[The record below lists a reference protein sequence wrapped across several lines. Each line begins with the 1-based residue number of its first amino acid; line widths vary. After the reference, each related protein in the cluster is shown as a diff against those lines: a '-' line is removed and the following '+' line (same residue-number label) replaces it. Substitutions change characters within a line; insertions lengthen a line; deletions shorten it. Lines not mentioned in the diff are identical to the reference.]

1 MKFVVS
7 GLVLGLQ
14 ENESDLK
21 YKIAKEVRKEPSQF
35 SYAILKK
42 SVDARK
48 GSVSFVYNVV
58 VESSSYLTGRHV
70 VPYEEPLP
78 LQIPVSKLADRPVVV
93 GFGPAG
99 IFSALL
105 LARAGAK
112 PIVLERGKAVEGR
125 EKDIQNLRQN
135 AIFNPESNVCYGEGG
150 AGTFSDG
157 KLNTGVSDP
166 FIRFILSEFVK
177 HGAKE
182 DILTD
187 SLPHIGSDYLKGIV
201 KSFREEI
208 RSLGGDILFE
218 SRFEGLLLQG
228 GKTVGVTYSDPQGI
242 LRQLTTRHVILAL
255 GHSPH
260 DTMKSL
266 EKDGLLMTPKDFSIG
281 VRIEHPQT
289 EINAALYHEFAGNP
303 KLSPASYRNV
313 VHLPNGRSVYT
324 FCMCPGGHV
333 FNSSTQPAT
342 VLTNGM
348 SDNARNAPNGNSAL
362 LVNVRVADYFK
373 GHPLDGFD
381 YREIIEK
388 GAFLPSHPYCAP
400 VETVGD
406 LLAGRAPHSL
416 GQVQP
421 SYEPGVYL
429 SDLRKAP
436 LPAFIGEA
444 LLGALPAL
452 RGSMSFFGDP
462 DAVLTGYETRSS
474 SPIRIPRNENGEANL
489 GGVYPAGEGA
499 SYAGGIMSA
508 ALDGLKIALLVLR

>member
-7 GLVLGLQ
+7 GLVLGLK
-14 ENESDLK
+14 ENENELK
-21 YKIAKEVRKEPSQF
+21 YKIAKEIRKEPTQF
-35 SYAILKK
+35 SYTILKK

-58 VESSSYLTGRHV
+58 VESSSFLTGRHV
-70 VPYEEPLP
+70 VHYEEPIP
-78 LQIPVSKLADRPVVV
+78 LRIPDSKLSDRPVIV

-99 IFSALL
+99 IFSALA

-125 EKDIQNLRQN
+125 EKDIQNLRKS

-166 FIRFILSEFVK
+166 SIRFILQEFVK
-177 HGAKE
+177 HGARE

-187 SLPHIGSDYLKGIV
+187 SLPHIGSDYLRDIV
-201 KSFREEI
+201 RNFRTEI
-208 RSLGGDILFE
+208 LSLGGDILFE
-218 SRFEGLLLQG
+218 SRFESLLVQGDWVVGVRYTDSQGLLREL
-228 GKTVGVTYSDPQGI
+228 VTH
-242 LRQLTTRHVILAL
+242 HVLLAL

-260 DTMKSL
+260 DTLQNL
-266 EKDGLLMTPKDFSIG
+266 EKNGLFMTPKDFSIG

-289 EINAALYHEFAGNP
+289 EIDESLYHEFAGNP

-313 VHLPNGRSVYT
+313 VHLSSGRSVYT
-324 FCMCPGGHV
+324 FCMCPGGYV
-333 FNSSTQPAT
+333 FNSSTQPET

-362 LVNVRVADYFK
+362 LVNVRVADYFR

-388 GAFLPSHPYCAP
+388 GAFLSSHPYCAP

-406 LLAGRAPHSL
+406 LLGKKSHLSL
-416 GQVQP
+416 GRVLP

-436 LPAFIGEA
+436 VPAFIGDSLVEA
-444 LLGALPAL
+444 LPLLQK
-452 RGSMSFFGDP
+452 SMSFFGDQE
-462 DAVLTGYETRSS
+462 AVLTGYETRSS
-474 SPIRIPRNENGEANL
+474 SPIRIPRDENGEANIH
-489 GGVYPAGEGA
+489 GVYPVGEGA